1 MIKSFRIFLRDVKRI
16 SRRPV
21 AVILAL
27 GVMVLPSLYAWFN
40 IQANWDPYGN
50 TSSLKVAVANIDEG
64 SSING
69 LSVNVGDQIIEKL
82 KTNDQIGWQFVSKE
96 NAMMGVENGRYYA
109 AIIIPADF
117 SSKISSILS
126 DDIEQAEIIYYV
138 NEKKNAIAP
147 KITNSGVNS
156 LQTTVNQTFI
166 ETATGVVF
174 TALNMTEEE
183 FENMSVNPLNGMMT
197 TLAEMN
203 DSLGS
208 LNLLI
213 SALSDTVHG
222 ADTLT
227 DTASNLLP
235 DTEDLLNNTTS
246 GISQLQSTITAS
258 RAVITELSAVTASTI
273 DTTVMGTRTLADTL
287 EQAFNTLESDANAAA
302 NIMLDISDSLDII
315 RRTNSK
321 INSTMLEFKSFLT
334 AHEKILKFLT
344 SNSSYNKTIS
354 KINEICD
361 LLADINSSVRD
372 TQNSLNEAASQLKKT
387 GEFSADTMTELRSQ
401 LRTLQSRLEKI
412 RNEYNT
418 YVSPQ
423 VSELT
428 DSVFNNLDALSG
440 ILTSASSIIPGI
452 GNTIE
457 GVKEVTAYGV
467 SALESTDKLIEN
479 SREKI
484 TSIIEELEAVSSDN
498 RLDQLVQII
507 RNDPSLAASFM
518 ASPVQITTEKIYPI
532 DNYGSAMAP
541 FYSVLAVW
549 VGGLILSSILKTDV
563 REDMKFYDLKH
574 YHTFFARYFMF
585 ASIGVIQAL
594 IIALG
599 DLYLL
604 KIQCLYPG
612 RFILASVICA
622 LVYTFIIYTL
632 TSSFGDIGK
641 AVAVVFMVIQVAGA
655 GGTFPI
661 ELLPKV
667 YGAINPYFPFT
678 CGINAMRECIGGMYG
693 NVYWGNLAGMCALY
707 VPLNLIIGLLLRKQV
722 HRLKE
727 AFESKIEETGV
738 M

>member
-1 MIKSFRIFLRDVKRI
+1 MIKSFRIFLRDAKRI

-21 AVILAL
+21 AVILTL

-50 TSSLKVAVANIDEG
+50 TSSLKVAVANTDEG

-69 LSVNVGDQIIEKL
+69 ISVNVGEQITEKL
-82 KTNDQIGWQFVSKE
+82 ETNDQIGWQFVSKE

-109 AIIIPADF
+109 AIIIPEDF

-126 DDIEQAEIIYYV
+126 DDIEQAEIVYYV

-147 KITNSGVNS
+147 KITNSGVTS

-166 ETATGVVF
+166 ETATGVVL
-174 TALNMTEEE
+174 TALNMTENE
-183 FENMSVNPLNGMMT
+183 FENMAVNPLNGMIT
-197 TLAEMN
+197 TLTEMN

-227 DTASNLLP
+227 DTAADLLP
-235 DTEDLLNNTTS
+235 DTENLLNDTTDS
-246 GISQLQSTITAS
+246 ISQLQSTITAS
-258 RAVITELSAVTASTI
+258 RTLASSLSSVTADTI
-273 DTTVMGTRTLADTL
+273 DSTVTGTRVLADTL
-287 EQAFNTLESDANAAA
+287 EEAFKTMEKDADSAA
-302 NIMLDISDSLDII
+302 NIILDISDNLDII

-334 AHEKILKFLT
+334 SHERIIRFIT
-344 SNSSYNKTIS
+344 SDSSYNKAIS
-354 KINEICD
+354 RINEICD
-361 LLADINSSVRD
+361 LLADVNSSVRD
-372 TQNSLNEAASQLKKT
+372 IQRSLNDAASQLKKT
-387 GEFSADTMTELRSQ
+387 SELSSDTVADLRSQ

-412 RNEYNT
+412 RNQYNT
-418 YVSPQ
+418 SVSPQ
-423 VSELT
+423 ISEVT
-428 DSVFNNLDALSG
+428 DSVFSNLDALSG
-440 ILTSASSIIPGI
+440 ILTSAGNVLPGI
-452 GNTIE
+452 GNTIS
-457 GVKEVTAYGV
+457 GIKEVTAYGV
-467 SALESTDKLIEN
+467 SALESTDQLIEN
-479 SREKI
+479 SRDKI
-484 TSIIEELEAVSSDN
+484 SSIIDELNAVSSDS

-518 ASPVQITTEKIYPI
+518 ASPVQIKTEKIYPI

-563 REDMKFYDLKH
+563 KEDMKFYDLKH

-585 ASIGVIQAL
+585 AAIGVCQAL

-661 ELLPKV
+661 ELLPKI

-693 NVYWGNLAGMCALY
+693 NAYWGNLAGMCTLY
-707 VPLNLIIGLLLRKQV
+707 IPLNLIIGLLLRKQV
-722 HRLKE
+722 HKLKE

>member
-1 MIKSFRIFLRDVKRI
+1 MIKSFRIFLRDAKRI

-21 AVILAL
+21 AVILTL

-50 TSSLKVAVANIDEG
+50 TSSLKVAVANTDEG

-69 LSVNVGDQIIEKL
+69 ISVNVGEQITEKL
-82 KTNDQIGWQFVSKE
+82 ETNDQIGWQFVSKE

-109 AIIIPADF
+109 AIIIPEDF

-126 DDIEQAEIIYYV
+126 DDIEQAEIVYYV

-147 KITNSGVNS
+147 KITNSGVTS

-166 ETATGVVF
+166 ETATGVVL
-174 TALNMTEEE
+174 TALNMTENE
-183 FENMSVNPLNGMMT
+183 FENMAVNPLNGMIT
-197 TLAEMN
+197 TLTEMN

-227 DTASNLLP
+227 DTAADLLP
-235 DTEDLLNNTTS
+235 DTENLLNDTTDS
-246 GISQLQSTITAS
+246 ISQLQSTITAS
-258 RAVITELSAVTASTI
+258 RTLASSLSSVTADTI
-273 DTTVMGTRTLADTL
+273 DSTVTGTRVLADTL
-287 EQAFNTLESDANAAA
+287 EEAFKTMEKDADSAA
-302 NIMLDISDSLDII
+302 NIILDISDSLDII
-315 RRTNSK
+315 RHTNSK

-334 AHEKILKFLT
+334 SHERIIRFIT
-344 SNSSYNKTIS
+344 SDSSYNKAIS
-354 KINEICD
+354 RINEICD
-361 LLADINSSVRD
+361 LLADVNSSVRD
-372 TQNSLNEAASQLKKT
+372 IQRSLNDAASQLKKT
-387 GEFSADTMTELRSQ
+387 SELSSDTVADLRSQ

-412 RNEYNT
+412 RNQYNT
-418 YVSPQ
+418 SVSPQ
-423 VSELT
+423 ISEVT
-428 DSVFNNLDALSG
+428 DSVFSNLDALSG
-440 ILTSASSIIPGI
+440 ILTSAGNVLPGI
-452 GNTIE
+452 GNTIS
-457 GVKEVTAYGV
+457 GIKEVTAYGV
-467 SALESTDKLIEN
+467 SALESTDQLIEN
-479 SREKI
+479 SRDKI
-484 TSIIEELEAVSSDN
+484 SSIIDELNAVSSDS

-518 ASPVQITTEKIYPI
+518 ASPVQIKTEKIYPI

-563 REDMKFYDLKH
+563 KEDMKFYDLKH

-585 ASIGVIQAL
+585 AAIGVCQAL

-661 ELLPKV
+661 ELLPKI

-693 NVYWGNLAGMCALY
+693 NAYWGNLAGMCTLY
-707 VPLNLIIGLLLRKQV
+707 IPLNLIIGLLLRKQV
-722 HRLKE
+722 HKLKE

>member
-1 MIKSFRIFLRDVKRI
+1 MIKSFRIFLRDAKRI

-21 AVILAL
+21 AVILTL

-50 TSSLKVAVANIDEG
+50 TSSLKVAVANTDEG

-69 LSVNVGDQIIEKL
+69 MSVNVGEQITEKL

-109 AIIIPADF
+109 AIIIPEDF

-126 DDIEQAEIIYYV
+126 NDIEQAEIVYYV

-147 KITNSGVNS
+147 KITNSGVTS

-166 ETATGVVF
+166 ETATGVVL
-174 TALNMTEEE
+174 TALNMTENE
-183 FENMSVNPLNGMMT
+183 FENMAVNPLNGMIT
-197 TLAEMN
+197 TLTEMN

-227 DTASNLLP
+227 DTAADLLP
-235 DTEDLLNNTTS
+235 DTENLLNDTTDS
-246 GISQLQSTITAS
+246 ISQLQSTITAS
-258 RAVITELSAVTASTI
+258 RTLASSLSSVTADTI
-273 DTTVMGTRTLADTL
+273 DSTVTGTRVLADTL
-287 EQAFNTLESDANAAA
+287 EEAFKTMEKDADSAA
-302 NIMLDISDSLDII
+302 NIILDISDSLDII

-334 AHEKILKFLT
+334 SHERIIRFIT
-344 SNSSYNKTIS
+344 SDSSYNKAIS
-354 KINEICD
+354 RINEICD
-361 LLADINSSVRD
+361 LLADVNSSVRD
-372 TQNSLNEAASQLKKT
+372 IQRSLNDAASQLKKT
-387 GEFSADTMTELRSQ
+387 SELSSDTVADLRSQ

-412 RNEYNT
+412 RNQYNT
-418 YVSPQ
+418 SVSPQ
-423 VSELT
+423 ISEVT
-428 DSVFNNLDALSG
+428 DSVFSNLDALSG
-440 ILTSASSIIPGI
+440 ILTSAGNVLPGI
-452 GNTIE
+452 GNTIS
-457 GVKEVTAYGV
+457 GIKEVTAYGV
-467 SALESTDKLIEN
+467 SALESTDQLIEN
-479 SREKI
+479 SRDKI
-484 TSIIEELEAVSSDN
+484 SSIIDELDAISSDS

-518 ASPVQITTEKIYPI
+518 ASPVQIKTEKIYPI

-563 REDMKFYDLKH
+563 KEDMKFYDLKH

-585 ASIGVIQAL
+585 AAIGVCQAL

-661 ELLPKV
+661 ELLPKI

-693 NVYWGNLAGMCALY
+693 NAYWGNLAGMCTLY
-707 VPLNLIIGLLLRKQV
+707 IPMNLIIGLLLRKQV
-722 HRLKE
+722 HKLKE